1 MKMTIHIEIE
11 NNEQA
16 EAVIKTLAGISP
28 KVTTNPVTESAE
40 PAPATKGKAKT
51 ETAEKSVDIDD
62 LRTLF
67 ADKKRAGFTA
77 ELKAI
82 LNEHDAAKL
91 SEVEEADFAAVYEK
105 AAAL

>member
-11 NNEQA
+11 NNEHA
-16 EAVIKTLAGISP
+16 EAIIKTLAGISP
-28 KVTTNPVTESAE
+28 KATMDPVTESTE
-40 PAPATKGKAKT
+40 PTQTPKIKAKT
-51 ETAEKSVDIDD
+51 KTAEKSIDIDD

-77 ELKAI
+77 ELKSI

-91 SEVEEADFAAVYEK
+91 SEVKEADFAAVYEK
-105 AAAL
+105 AAVL